1 MSGSDRRLAGSVM
14 AASGAGIQGCCMRT
28 PHHLQLALLALAST
42 LTLGADGCRKDDE
55 EDDDGAGESESDDDA
70 ADDDDDDA
78 DPSAGDDA
86 DPSAGDDADPSAGD
100 DAADDAATDDGSDGS
115 STSAADEGPG
125 GDHSIAGTVGRSEAA
140 VPFMGNDAIGDVYV
154 VAFADA
160 CSSGMPVANGMVAA
174 ADLSDPATAVPFTLE
189 GLAPGTYFLTG
200 FLDDNLDYDPADP
213 GPNMG
218 DIVMAD
224 GAMAG
229 CAEVEIVDADAEGV
243 ALVLTLALP
252 FDTP

>member
-1 MSGSDRRLAGSVM
+1 
-14 AASGAGIQGCCMRT
+14 MRT
-28 PHHLQLALLALAST
+28 PPHLQLVLFLCAIGF
-42 LTLGADGCRKDDE
+42 GADGCRKEDDE
-55 EDDDGAGESESDDDA
+55 DDDDGAGESEGDDGA
-70 ADDDDDDA
+70 DDA

-86 DPSAGDDADPSAGD
+86 DPSAGTDGGADGSTT
-100 DAADDAATDDGSDGS
+100 AAVDDG
-115 STSAADEGPG
+115 AG
-125 GDHSIAGTVGRSEAA
+125 GDFSIAGTVSRSEAA
-140 VPFMGNDAIGDVYV
+140 PPFMDNDAIGDLYV

-174 ADLSDPATAVPFTLE
+174 ADLSDPASAVPFTLE

-200 FLDDNLDYDPADP
+200 FLDDNLDYDSADS

-224 GAMAG
+224 GTMAG
-229 CAEVEIVDADAEGV
+229 CAEVEIADADAEGV

-252 FDTP
+252 FDPP